1 MKGSISVYEMI
12 ICIIVI
18 VSAVVFASGHVRL
31 SYWNGVASANETAL
45 MIADEL
51 LTKENDMADETK
63 LTVGALTDV
72 RMNCSQMIDAAYAEL
87 EPLSAAFGA
96 YILQPNYE
104 PGSYVGI
111 YIDLDGSVDYLKLA
125 VASSNAKEKVEVRV
139 AFDGIAKDFT
149 FDEFFNRLG
158 FDAETNP

>member
-1 MKGSISVYEMI
+1 MKQVLVGSIV
-12 ICIIVI
+12 CVI
-18 VSAVVFASGHVRL
+18 TLIFLNVFG
-31 SYWNGVASANETAL
+31 NENDLKIT
-45 MIADEL
+45 DEL
-51 LTKENDMADETK
+51 LTKENDMVEETK
-63 LTVGALTDV
+63 LTVGALTSD
-72 RMNCSQMIDAAYAEL
+72 IKAAYIESLDNTPFIA
-87 EPLSAAFGA
+87 S
-96 YILQPNYE
+96 ILQPNYE